1 MNARPIFFAL
11 LLASGGDAQA
21 QATKTEAADAN
32 ESPRRPRCSVY
43 EAEAH
48 VGELAAVRGTV
59 REVLRSPKGLA
70 VLTFGGCYP
79 DQVFSV
85 VIADPRGFGNLKR
98 FDGSTIEVAGFVRRF
113 GGKPEIVISRFN
125 QIVRMEP
132 ASDPTQG
139 GMGGP

>member
-1 MNARPIFFAL
+1 MNARPILVAL
-11 LLASGGDAQA
+11 LLCTGGDAHA
-21 QATKTEAADAN
+21 QAVKPAAAEDD
-32 ESPRRPRCSVY
+32 ESARRPRYSVY
-43 EAEAH
+43 EAGAH
-48 VGELAAVRGTV
+48 VGELAAVRGMV

-85 VIADPRGFGNLKR
+85 VIADPRDFGNLKR
-98 FDGSTIEVAGFVRRF
+98 FNGSTIEVAGFVRRF
-113 GGKPEIVISRFN
+113 GGKPEIVISRHN
-125 QIVRMEP
+125 QILRMEP

>member
-1 MNARPIFFAL
+1 MNARPILVVL
-11 LLASGGDAQA
+11 LLATGVDARAQA
-21 QATKTEAADAN
+21 VKTEAAD

-48 VGELAAVRGTV
+48 VGELAAVRGMV

-85 VIADPRGFGNLKR
+85 VIADPRDFGNLKR
-98 FDGSTIEVAGFVRRF
+98 FNGSTIEVAGFVRRF
-113 GGKPEIVISRFN
+113 GGKPEIVISRCN
-125 QIVRMEP
+125 QILRMEP

>member
-1 MNARPIFFAL
+1 MNARPIVVAL
-11 LLASGGDAQA
+11 LLASGGDAHA
-21 QATKTEAADAN
+21 QAVKTEAADDP
-32 ESPRRPRCSVY
+32 PRRPRYSVY

-48 VGELAAVRGTV
+48 VGELAAVRGMV

-85 VIADPRGFGNLKR
+85 VIADPRDFGNLKR
-98 FDGSTIEVAGFVRRF
+98 FNGSTIEVAGFVRRF
-113 GGKPEIVISRFN
+113 GGKPEIVISRSN
-125 QIVRMEP
+125 QILRMEP

>member
-1 MNARPIFFAL
+1 MDARPIFVAL
-11 LLASGGDAQA
+11 LLATGGDAHA
-21 QATKTEAADAN
+21 QAVKTAAAAD

-48 VGELAAVRGTV
+48 VGELAAVRGMV
-59 REVLRSPKGLA
+59 REVLRSPRGLA

-85 VIADPRGFGNLKR
+85 VIADPRDFGNLKR
-98 FDGSTIEVAGFVRRF
+98 FNGSTIEVAGFVRRF
-113 GGKPEIVISRFN
+113 GGKPEIVISRRN
-125 QIVRMEP
+125 QILRMEP